1 MRGHRIRA
9 QCKKTQTASH
19 ALSTSM
25 LQAPGP
31 EKNAMTKKPPAIVA
45 ATAIALCAT
54 LYLARVSH
62 SQISVGGGG
71 SAIPAAAIAIRPG
84 EVIVETREGVS
95 IDQVNARHDTTTV
108 RRINGTNY
116 YRLRIPFGQT
126 EDTWRAQLESDA
138 DVLNA
143 SLNRIV
149 TSPFSVMSGSIMSFP
164 DGEAKP
170 ETDSGYQRQRQ
181 TFEAHFKLAEVQLRS
196 RGQGIVVAI
205 IDTGLDWSHPVIAS
219 HIWQDDRANGDVPGD
234 GIDDDH
240 DGLIDDA
247 RGWDL
252 VNNDPDPTEL
262 PGDPA
267 TTVAGH
273 GTFIA
278 GLINMLAPEAVLM
291 PLRAFNEIGE
301 SDEFTVAEAI
311 KYATDHGASVINM
324 SFGSYDDSKVLR
336 DAISYAQQN
345 AVLIAA
351 MGNEGTDEHPQYPAR
366 LNDDVMG
373 IAAIDLLGLK
383 TYFSNYGTYASASAP
398 GLQLISLYPGGAYAV
413 WSGTSFSAPLASA
426 EAALIGA
433 ATRDTRPV
441 QGIIEATAVNIDSLN
456 PDYAGELGSGRISPL
471 NALKSVCTNS
481 AIKPT
486 ADLSAV
492 VEMTGPVKGS
502 ARISIAGQVHK
513 FRIECSG
520 LKPHTTYK
528 LVVDGYQLQSNSLTT
543 DAFGG
548 LVALFS
554 NLPAAGCAALPQA
567 LIPVTR
573 IKQIELR
580 DAANISVL
588 SGQFAA
594 VQNTAPAN
602 QSCYK
607 EAPFLAPDLSQVG
620 LARVAVDSTHE
631 MLNVTADRLIRDG
644 YYRIVV
650 DGTNL
655 GLASARSGFFSVTYS
670 SSAQPSLSATAGA
683 QAVVALPDSVRPAV
697 NVNRVEIID
706 LSGRMIAR
714 ATFQLAGAALGDAMP

>member
-1 MRGHRIRA
+1 
-9 QCKKTQTASH
+9 
-19 ALSTSM
+19 
-25 LQAPGP
+25 
-31 EKNAMTKKPPAIVA
+31 MTKNSPGLVA
-45 ATAIALCAT
+45 STAIALCVS
-54 LYLARVSH
+54 LYLAGVSH
-62 SQISVGGGG
+62 SQIAVGGGG
-71 SAIPAAAIAIRPG
+71 SAIPAATVAIRPG
-84 EVIVETREGVS
+84 EVIVETSEGAS
-95 IDQVNARHDTTTV
+95 IDQVNARHNTITV
-108 RRINGTNY
+108 RRIYGTNY

-126 EDTWRAQLESDA
+126 EDAWRAQLESDA

-164 DGEAKP
+164 DGEAKL
-170 ETDSGYQRQRQ
+170 ENGNTGYQRQIQ
-181 TFEAHFKLAEVQLRS
+181 TFENHFKLSETHLRS
-196 RGQGIVVAI
+196 RGQGVVVAI
-205 IDTGLDWSHPVIAS
+205 IDTGLDWSHPIIAS
-219 HIWQDDRANGDVPGD
+219 HIWQDARDNGDVPGN

-240 DGLIDDA
+240 DGLIDDV

-252 VNNDPDPTEL
+252 VNNDPDPREL

-278 GLINMLAPEAVLM
+278 GLINMLAPDTLLM
-291 PLRAFNEIGE
+291 PLRAFSELGE

-324 SFGSYDDSKVLR
+324 SFGSYDDSKMLR
-336 DAISYAQQN
+336 DAISYARQQN
-345 AVLIAA
+345 VVLIAA
-351 MGNEGTDEHPQYPAR
+351 MGNEGTNEHPQYPAR

-373 IAAIDLLGLK
+373 IAAIDLQSLK

-398 GLQLISLYPGGAYAV
+398 GFQLVSLYPGNAYAV
-413 WSGTSFSAPLASA
+413 WSGTSFSAPLATA
-426 EAALIGA
+426 EAALIAA

-441 QGIIEATAVNIDSLN
+441 AGILEATTVNIDSLN

-481 AIKPT
+481 VIKPT

-492 VEMTGPVKGS
+492 VEMAGTSKGS
-502 ARISIAGQVHK
+502 AKISIAGVNNK

-528 LVVDGYQLQSNSLTT
+528 LLVDGYQLQSTSLTT

-554 NLPAAGCAALPQA
+554 NLQAAGCAALPAA
-567 LIPVTR
+567 LIPATR

-580 DAANISVL
+580 DSANISVL

-594 VQNTAPAN
+594 VQSIAPDN

-620 LARVAVDSTHE
+620 IARVTVDSTHE
-631 MLNVTADRLIRDG
+631 VLSITADKLIRDG
-644 YYRIVV
+644 YYRIVA

-655 GLASARSGFFSVTYS
+655 GLAFARSGFLSVSYS
-670 SSAQPSLSATAGA
+670 SGVQPGVSAVAVSE
-683 QAVVALPDSVRPAV
+683 AVVALPYVVRPAV
-697 NVNRVEIID
+697 NVNRVDLLD
-706 LSGRMIAR
+706 LSGRLIGR
-714 ATFQLAGAALGDAMP
+714 ATFQVAGAALGDQ